1 MTTTTL
7 PHHVSFA
14 NNASFQNFYEL
25 FRPSEQ
31 DKKFSII
38 LATLFAL
45 YFIIA
50 VIVPFL
56 EQVEI
61 PRAIKEQVPIQL
73 ARIVLKEK
81 QLPLPEKLAEKPEEK
96 IIVEKPNEEK
106 SLEVKD
112 EKIQEDPIKPPI
124 ALPKTI
130 PVEIRRELAK
140 QKAKTSGLAAMK
152 DELFAM
158 RDAFDVAPVAKTALS
173 KDKASEAKIKR
184 KLLAADVNK
193 QSASLSAIKASQ
205 MVSSDKLSTRNT
217 QTVRLSEE
225 EVLAGADTFVE
236 ESLKATNSGQR
247 SEMSLRR
254 TLESHKSRLYSRYN
268 SALRKDPF
276 LQGKVLFE
284 IEIQPNGKVSKVN
297 IKSSALNNA
306 KLERQ
311 LLVILRS
318 ITFPVESVGV
328 MVTIWSIDFLPN

>member
-7 PHHVSFA
+7 PRHVSFA

-25 FRPSEQ
+25 FKSSEQ

-61 PRAIKEQVPIQL
+61 PRAIKEQVPVQL
-73 ARIVLKEK
+73 ARIILKEK
-81 QLPLPEKLAEKPEEK
+81 QLPLPEKPTEKPVEKKIEEQPIEEK
-96 IIVEKPNEEK
+96 PV
-106 SLEVKD
+106 EVKN
-112 EKIQEDPIKPPI
+112 EKIQEDPIKPPVAI
-124 ALPKTI
+124 PIKT
-130 PVEIRRELAK
+130 RRELAK

-158 RDAFDVAPVAKTALS
+158 RDAFEVAPVAKTTLS
-173 KDKASEAKIKR
+173 KEKASETKIKR

-193 QSASLSAIKASQ
+193 QSTSLSAIKASQ
-205 MVSSDKLSTRNT
+205 VVSSDKLSTRNT

-225 EVLAGADTFVE
+225 EVLASTDTFTE

-254 TLESHKSRLYSRYN
+254 TLETHKSRLYSRYN

-328 MVTIWSIDFLPN
+328 MVTIWSIDFLPS